1 MREMEVFD
9 KDGAGIPPGEFLR
22 ILNELDEDEP
32 NAASFRF
39 AVVVGEDNK
48 PRLQM
53 QSLPASAVL
62 LSGKALLKGDRVP
75 TVLVKEWQLTC
86 TMFDGDQLL
95 GPVPTLFA
103 DNVEV
108 KFC

>member
-1 MREMEVFD
+1 MRPLTSERKQFIIFPC
-9 KDGAGIPPGEFLR
+9 IPYR
-22 ILNELDEDEP
+22 
-32 NAASFRF
+32 
-39 AVVVGEDNK
+39 
-48 PRLQM
+48 
-53 QSLPASAVL
+53 
-62 LSGKALLKGDRVP
+62 DRVP

-108 KFC
+108 KNFC

>member
-1 MREMEVFD
+1 
-9 KDGAGIPPGEFLR
+9 
-22 ILNELDEDEP
+22 
-32 NAASFRF
+32 
-39 AVVVGEDNK
+39 VVDGEDNK
-48 PRLQM
+48 PWLQM

-86 TMFDGDQLL
+86 SMFDGDQLL

-108 KFC
+108 AKKLHLHMGPHPPPPQFAAS